1 MNYTG
6 CVLVR
11 GQWRAVPAIARM
23 GPLGFPTRELLK
35 SRHGAIGRAR
45 DGPSSPP
52 TANLRAADRQ
62 RVNSLLA
69 LSSSPV
75 NMFSALATL
84 VLGGICTDKHP
95 DCGNWGQKNEC
106 VNNADFMALHCP
118 LTCKVC
124 EFECAETNTNC
135 AAWARAGQCA
145 ENPLMMLRECPI
157 HCGVCFPECRDTK
170 YQCAA
175 WAEAGGCAENP
186 TWMTL
191 YCPKSCGTC
200 VDACRDKSP
209 KCTDWVM
216 EGECGSNAQFM
227 AHTCPASCGIC
238 GEGINHNLECKDH
251 NTTQCHLW
259 HDLAECERNP
269 QAVVKDCPFSCGACT
284 TVCMD
289 QDEQC
294 RGWAAAGHCEASATE
309 HHAFM
314 LSKCPAICSVC
325 SSIDENFGVA
335 AAREAPALK

>member
-1 MNYTG
+1 MSYP
-6 CVLVR
+6 R
-11 GQWRAVPAIARM
+11 
-23 GPLGFPTRELLK
+23 
-35 SRHGAIGRAR
+35 
-45 DGPSSPP
+45 
-52 TANLRAADRQ
+52 
-62 RVNSLLA
+62 
-69 LSSSPV
+69 
-75 NMFSALATL
+75 
-84 VLGGICTDKHP
+84 
-95 DCGNWGQKNEC
+95 
-106 VNNADFMALHCP
+106 
-118 LTCKVC
+118 
-124 EFECAETNTNC
+124 
-135 AAWARAGQCA
+135 
-145 ENPLMMLRECPI
+145 
-157 HCGVCFPECRDTK
+157 
-170 YQCAA
+170 
-175 WAEAGGCAENP
+175 GCAENP

-269 QAVVKDCPFSCGACT
+269 QAVVKDCPYSCGACT